1 MNEMNSSVD
10 SMSTVLSQLQMMLM
24 GKSQVGR
31 NRPTLI
37 LVEQIVIALSACVA
51 TFSDLDISVE
61 SLKLMPKWVF

>member
-1 MNEMNSSVD
+1 
-10 SMSTVLSQLQMMLM
+10 MMLM

-51 TFSDLDISVE
+51 TFSDLDIYVE